1 MPDRIQSF
9 KVICGGGLNSNENH
23 LDLSENNPGSATRLV
38 NYEVSLFGGYRRIE
52 GFVPYDA
59 TYQEVDPDDCE
70 GRILGLSIFKDDTLN
85 ETIVL
90 TSRKVK
96 KFRFDAT
103 FAQTAFT
110 GLDSNLR
117 SVDLPFSTDVHVYQN
132 GTRLT
137 YLVDFTV
144 SGNTVTLTTPAAA
157 ADVIEIDPNEYCF
170 YRYNFGSGYS
180 KYTLDHGARR
190 RTITTLGDQLTKVR
204 DAVFNFGDG
213 NHICFVDG
221 ANPAIVFDGQHW
233 EELKTGS
240 GIAGTSPS
248 ASGHST
254 NTGGGDQCLAAPA
267 LVGVFENHLFIGG
280 NALTEATIAHS
291 APNAWYDFNVAN
303 GAGQVSVGF
312 DVVQFK
318 PFRDNLFVFGSNG
331 IKKVTADVTAGFI
344 IDQVT
349 SNVGCI
355 ARDSVLEIGGD
366 LVFLAPDGLRPV
378 AGTSRIGDVELETIS
393 KPIQQLLVD
402 LPRDFDLDSLVGL
415 VIRSKSQLRYFVG
428 DDSTN
433 TTDAYGIIGGL
444 RSADQRLGWEFGEL
458 QGIRASATASAYVN
472 RQELVLHGDYN
483 GKIYQQEVGTTFDG
497 SDILAI
503 YATPY
508 YDFGDTEVR
517 KTMRKVNTFVRAE
530 GPFTLNMAVTYD
542 WDDPNVQSP
551 SSYSQVS
558 RGAPVRYK
566 GRNINYGGVNINYGG
581 NEKPIVTTSIQGSGY
596 STQLTFVTLGD
607 FNPYSIQGIVF
618 EFSIAGRR

>member
-52 GFVPYDA
+52 GFQPYDA

-70 GRILGLSIFKDDTLN
+70 GRILALSIFKDDNLN
-85 ETIVL
+85 ETIIL
-90 TSRKVK
+90 AARKVK
-96 KFRFDAT
+96 KFRFLAT
-103 FAQTAFT
+103 FAQSAFT
-110 GLDSNLR
+110 GTDTNNR
-117 SVDLPFSTDVHVYQN
+117 TVDLPFSSDVHVYKN
-132 GTRLT
+132 GTQLGSIT
-137 YLVDFTV
+137 DFTV
-144 SGNTVTLTTPAAA
+144 SGNTVNLVTPATSG
-157 ADVIEIDPNEYCF
+157 DIIEIDPNEYCF
-170 YRYNFGSGYS
+170 YRYVFGAGYS

-190 RTITTLGDQLTKVR
+190 KTLTTLGDQLTKIR
-204 DAVFNFGDG
+204 NEAFNFGDG

-221 ANPAIVFDGQHW
+221 CGPAIVFDGSHW
-233 EELKTGS
+233 EELTVAG
-240 GIAGTSPS
+240 AGTSPDD
-248 ASGHST
+248 SGHNSQ
-254 NTGGGDQCLAAPA
+254 TGGGDQCLTSPS

-280 NALTEATIAHS
+280 NVLTEAIIAHS
-291 APNAWYDFNVAN
+291 APNAWYDFKATA

-331 IKKVTADVTAGFI
+331 IKKITADVTAGFI

-393 KPIQQLLVD
+393 KPIQQLLTD
-402 LPRDFDLDSLVGL
+402 LPKDYDLDSLVGV

-428 DDSTN
+428 DADTA
-433 TTDAYGIIGGL
+433 TTDSYGFIGGL

-458 QGIRASATASAYVN
+458 IGIRASATASAYVN

-497 SDILAI
+497 NDILAI
-503 YATPY
+503 YGTPY

-530 GPFTLNMAVTYD
+530 GPFTLNMAINYD
-542 WDDPNVQSP
+542 WDDPTVSRP
-551 SSYSQVS
+551 SSYTQQSQ
-558 RGAPVRYK
+558 GAPVRYK

-596 STQLTFVTLGD
+596 ATQLTFVTLGD
-607 FNPYSIQGIVF
+607 FDPYSIQGVVF